1 LFNAVST
8 LSVSKQGWYGMSD
21 RPTGVT
27 IIGVFT
33 LLVSAGVLLGYL
45 ILGWMFPLT
54 TLAAAII
61 VFAASLGMLA
71 GFTWAW
77 YLIILG
83 YIVNIIIGFVFL
95 FSQFPISIVSILFS
109 MLIIFYFSWGNVR
122 KFFAVGA
129 RPNSPT
135 I

>member
-1 LFNAVST
+1 
-8 LSVSKQGWYGMSD
+8 MSD